1 MKNLTPRM
9 FEMDSSYKINKAK
22 LLRDVRILRTAL
34 DGKIPN
40 VTAND
45 AEQLRILLRKCKRD
59 NEI

>member
-1 MKNLTPRM
+1 
-9 FEMDSSYKINKAK
+9 
-22 LLRDVRILRTAL
+22 L

-59 NEI
+59 NEIWKVK